1 MSIDEGYCGLL
12 FDKFISK
19 LARKEIL
26 ERALS
31 EKETR
36 QKKNN
41 RKVYNTVKLVKYRF

>member
-1 MSIDEGYCGLL
+1 MLIDEGYCDLL

-26 ERALS
+26 ESALS

-36 QKKNN
+36 Q
-41 RKVYNTVKLVKYRF
+41 RKIIEKYTTL